1 MAGAASAA
9 GSGSEATSGVLRVN
23 ISNSDV
29 QYLDPQ
35 LDYEFYGWTLLF
47 ATCVNLMSYPDKGG
61 AAGGRLAEVARGFPT
76 VSKNGKTY
84 TFRIRKGFR
93 FNTGQR

>member
-1 MAGAASAA
+1 MAGQHMRYVLPLALAVVIAVGAVGAASAGGQ
-9 GSGSEATSGVLRVN
+9 GSMAQAGVLRVN
-23 ISNSDV
+23 ISESDV

-61 AAGGRLAEVARGFPT
+61 SRREPARAGSGHGASPP
-76 VSKNGKTY
+76 
-84 TFRIRKGFR
+84 
-93 FNTGQR
+93 